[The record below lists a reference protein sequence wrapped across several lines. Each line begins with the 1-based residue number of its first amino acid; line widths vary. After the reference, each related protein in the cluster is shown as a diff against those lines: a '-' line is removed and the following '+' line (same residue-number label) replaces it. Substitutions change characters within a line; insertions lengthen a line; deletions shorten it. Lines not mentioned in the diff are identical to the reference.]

1 MIREFHRGLI
11 ARYPTLY
18 PLYRQGHDFCANF
31 ECVRSSFLPSKA
43 PLQNRVPSTS
53 RAIYQL
59 FMKAIPVPPVLLE
72 GHFREFHSIT
82 TVHLL
87 TMYRKSIL
95 NLLYVSSMQKTILTA
110 QLFPNDYHI
119 RALYRRKNDMQT
131 LKCLLSLRIIYQLLF
146 TTTSN
151 QLEKHTIIF
160 RAYLEKYYI
169 RQKMDV
175 LLLRN
180 SSTANFHLNFTS
192 LIQLLLCVLC
202 MFFAVL
208 GTSCER

>member
-1 MIREFHRGLI
+1 
-11 ARYPTLY
+11 
-18 PLYRQGHDFCANF
+18 
-31 ECVRSSFLPSKA
+31 
-43 PLQNRVPSTS
+43 
-53 RAIYQL
+53 
-59 FMKAIPVPPVLLE
+59 
-72 GHFREFHSIT
+72 
-82 TVHLL
+82 
-87 TMYRKSIL
+87 
-95 NLLYVSSMQKTILTA
+95 
-110 QLFPNDYHI
+110 
-119 RALYRRKNDMQT
+119 MQT